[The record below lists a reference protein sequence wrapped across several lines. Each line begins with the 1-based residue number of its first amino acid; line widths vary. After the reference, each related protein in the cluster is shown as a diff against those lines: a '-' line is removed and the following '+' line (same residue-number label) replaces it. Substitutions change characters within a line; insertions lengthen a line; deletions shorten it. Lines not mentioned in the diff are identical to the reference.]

1 MRRAKASRVEGRSD
15 GNEASVDTL
24 ATTTAARFTDPAA
37 AGDAV
42 VELVRLKTP
51 PQRLRVAMRDARA
64 QRTFATRYGI
74 AELPH
79 PGGRGGIAAA
89 LERIT
94 GPESEGPRPTLAD
107 ALVGAGFERERA
119 GALERALGP
128 DDVLLIVPEDAPAAA
143 LGALV
148 RHRADLGTGV
158 LQYVIPL
165 RAERLAVGKHAVVEN
180 EVVVRTDVISEV
192 RTFEVSVEREEFVI
206 ERRRFG
212 TDGRPGELE
221 TTRIPLRHEEVVV
234 TKRTVVTEEIDVRK
248 ERFVEVE
255 RVSGTVRH
263 EELRIEADPGARVR
277 FGEGVLRSEPG
288 ARSS

>member
-1 MRRAKASRVEGRSD
+1 M
-15 GNEASVDTL
+15 DTL

-37 AGDAV
+37 AGEAV
-42 VELVRLKTP
+42 VELVRLKTS

-64 QRTFATRYGI
+64 QRAFATRYGI

-79 PGGRGGIAAA
+79 PSAGRSGIAAA
-89 LERIT
+89 FERIT
-94 GPESEGPRPTLAD
+94 ATESEAGRPTVSD

-119 GALERALGP
+119 GALERALGEG
-128 DDVLLIVPEDAPAAA
+128 DVLLIVPEDAPAAA

-158 LQYVIPL
+158 LQHVIPL

-180 EVVVRTDVISEV
+180 EIVVRTDVISEV
-192 RTFEVSVEREEFVI
+192 RTFEVPVEREEFVI
-206 ERRRFG
+206 ERRRFDA
-212 TDGRPGELE
+212 DGRPGELE
-221 TTRIPLRHEEVVV
+221 TIRIPLRHEEVVV
-234 TKRTVVTEEIDVRK
+234 TKRTVVTEEVDVRK

-263 EELRIEADPGARVR
+263 EELWVEADAGAAVRYGAGVLRSEPGA
-277 FGEGVLRSEPG
+277 LRSEPG

>member
-1 MRRAKASRVEGRSD
+1 VE
-15 GNEASVDTL
+15 TL

-37 AGDAV
+37 AGEAV

-64 QRTFATRYGI
+64 QRAFATRYGI

-79 PGGRGGIAAA
+79 PSGGRGGLAAA
-89 LERIT
+89 FERIT
-94 GPESEGPRPTLAD
+94 SPESEGPRPTLTD
-107 ALVGAGFERERA
+107 ALVGAGFERDRA

-143 LGALV
+143 LGTLV

-180 EVVVRTDVISEV
+180 EIVVRTDVVSEV
-192 RTFEVSVEREEFVI
+192 RTFEVSLEREDFVI

-212 TDGRPGELE
+212 ADGRPGELE

-234 TKRTVVTEEIDVRK
+234 TKRTVVTEEVDVRK

-263 EELRIEADPGARVR
+263 EELRIEADADAAIRY
-277 FGEGVLRSEPG
+277 GEGVVRSDQAAFTSEPGALRSEPG

>member
-1 MRRAKASRVEGRSD
+1 M
-15 GNEASVDTL
+15 DTL

-37 AGDAV
+37 AGEAA

-64 QRTFATRYGI
+64 QRAFATRYGI

-79 PGGRGGIAAA
+79 PSGGRSGIAAA

-94 GPESEGPRPTLAD
+94 GPESETPRTTLAD
-107 ALVGAGFERERA
+107 ALVGAGFGRERA
-119 GALERALGP
+119 GALERALGEG
-128 DDVLLIVPEDAPAAA
+128 DVLLIVPEDAPAAA

-148 RHRADLGTGV
+148 QHRADLGTGV

-165 RAERLAVGKHAVVEN
+165 RAERLAVAKHAVIEN

-192 RTFEVSVEREEFVI
+192 RTFEVTVEREEFVI

-212 TDGRPGELE
+212 ADGRPGELE
-221 TTRIPLRHEEVVV
+221 TTRIPLRHEEVIV
-234 TKRTVVTEEIDVRK
+234 TKRTVVTEEVDVRK

-255 RVSGTVRH
+255 RVGGTVRH
-263 EELRIEADPGARVR
+263 EELRVEADAGASVR
-277 FGEGVLRSEPG
+277 YGEGVLRSEPG
-288 ARSS
+288 ALRSEPGALRSEPGARSS

>member
-1 MRRAKASRVEGRSD
+1 
-15 GNEASVDTL
+15 VDTL

-64 QRTFATRYGI
+64 QRAFATRYGI

-94 GPESEGPRPTLAD
+94 GPESESPRPTLAD